1 MTRNLDSRI
10 ELMFPVEQPAHKASV
25 THALHAMFRDNVK
38 ARSLGPDGSYTRVP
52 GSPTDTPF
60 RVQQVLQEEA
70 QRRVSQAAERAG

>member
-52 GSPTDTPF
+52 GF
-60 RVQQVLQEEA
+60 RRKRNDECH
-70 QRRVSQAAERAG
+70 RRRNAPG